1 MVFQGVH
8 MKFLSTL
15 ILLGSFTLSAHSLL
29 AAEQAP
35 PPSECLVKSQ
45 EISSKIQEAKA
56 DGNKREQ
63 AGLEK
68 ALSEVNA
75 NCTETSLL
83 KQREQNVL
91 DAKREVS
98 RRQNDLNKAMAKG
111 DPEKIDKRKDK
122 LAESRKQLQEAQT
135 ELEKVQ

>member
-1 MVFQGVH
+1 

-15 ILLGSFTLSAHSLL
+15 ILLGSFTLSASPLL

-122 LAESRKQLQEAQT
+122 LAESRKQLQDAQT

>member
-1 MVFQGVH
+1 

-15 ILLGSFTLSAHSLL
+15 ILLGSFTLSAPSLL

-122 LAESRKQLQEAQT
+122 LAESRKQLQDAQT